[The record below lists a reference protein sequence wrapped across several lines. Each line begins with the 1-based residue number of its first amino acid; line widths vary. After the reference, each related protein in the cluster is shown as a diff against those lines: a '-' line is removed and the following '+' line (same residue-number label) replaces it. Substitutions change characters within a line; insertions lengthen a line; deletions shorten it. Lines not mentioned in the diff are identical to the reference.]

1 MNENELAKIVVDT
14 AFNVHTSLG
23 PGLLES
29 VYQKV
34 MAYELNKRGLQVE
47 EEVAVPVVWDDVQ
60 LEVGFRIDLL
70 IDKKLVIELKS
81 VEKVSPVHKKILL
94 TYLRLTDLKLGL
106 LVNFGEEL
114 MKTGTS
120 RVVNGLKET

>member
-1 MNENELAKIVVDT
+1 MNENELAKIVVDA
-14 AFNVHTSLG
+14 AFHVHTSLG

-34 MAYELNKRGLQVE
+34 MAHELNKRGLQVE

-114 MKTGTS
+114 MKTGIS